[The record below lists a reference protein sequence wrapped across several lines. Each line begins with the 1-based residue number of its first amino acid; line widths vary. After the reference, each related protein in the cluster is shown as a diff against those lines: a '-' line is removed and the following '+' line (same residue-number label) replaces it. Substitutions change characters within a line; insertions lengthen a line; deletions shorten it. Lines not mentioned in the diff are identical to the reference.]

1 MTMGCKPTLIGNY
14 SASTN
19 SETGVATPSQVL
31 TGEQFYNAAGTAE
44 TGTMPVGAS
53 FAGTN
58 AALNLT
64 IPQGYYDGTETATA
78 SDTNLIASNIA
89 SGKTIFGVA
98 GTATS
103 AYSACTNN
111 VLNATQCSA
120 AASSYVTT
128 TAGASV
134 SGTNGSLSVT
144 IPQGFYTGA
153 QTATASD
160 TNLVASKI
168 ISGSS
173 IFGVAGSAVGA
184 YSACTDNALNASQ
197 CSTAAS
203 RYVSPTLGAAVAG
216 ANGSLTKT
224 IPQGFYSGT
233 TSCSMSDTN
242 LTSGNI
248 MGGVTIFGVTG
259 NITNQGNLNAQ
270 SSWPGAGYY
279 SANPTNLPTAS
290 QIASGSTIL
299 GVSGTVNF
307 PSLTG
312 SNAPR
317 DAGVTVVSQLAGQTT
332 SNQITMAQETGTYGA
347 SALPTSSG
355 YNYRDITDATKD
367 DDGYP
372 GTTCNYAPRP
382 TVTCGTTQS
391 TLALRIADCLSKNP
405 STSSW
410 NGATQ
415 CSGGQ
420 GTWNLVT
427 RAGANQEVWQD
438 ARTGLIWSSKVG
450 TANWCEASG
459 NTQLAPVTFT
469 QAYNNAAGTAIVGTG
484 TVGTISGGSS
494 SLTETITI
502 KFTSATAYTVTS
514 TGNGCSGGAASGT
527 LTTSAGSTSTWSR
540 ANYCSFTLTQGATNW
555 AANDTILLAS
565 VGAST
570 YSCYPGAASAL
581 QPASPMSYCAENGGS
596 FTNYPAGET
605 WTSGTYMAAKGL
617 MGANST
623 PSVYWR
629 LPTIHDYELAEV
641 NGIRMVMPDLGIAG
655 TSRPNIDGST
665 GGSAVAEWSASLV
678 STSRN
683 NVWSFSSYLG
693 IVSASGRTSTYPVRC
708 VGRP

>member
-1 MTMGCKPTLIGNY
+1 MLVIDPSAELMMTHFLSHYLKRVSLSAIVLMTMGCEPTLIGNY
-14 SASTN
+14 STATK

-53 FAGTN
+53 FTGTN
-58 AALNLT
+58 AALTLT
-64 IPQGYYDGTETATA
+64 IPQGYYDGTQTAA
-78 SDTNLIASNIA
+78 AGDTNLIASNIA

-111 VLNATQCSA
+111 ALNATQCSA

-128 TAGASV
+128 TAGTNV
-134 SGTNGSLSVT
+134 SGTNGSLSVM
-144 IPQGFYTGA
+144 
-153 QTATASD
+153 
-160 TNLVASKI
+160 
-168 ISGSS
+168 
-173 IFGVAGSAVGA
+173 
-184 YSACTDNALNASQ
+184 
-197 CSTAAS
+197 
-203 RYVSPTLGAAVAG
+203 
-216 ANGSLTKT
+216 

-270 SSWPGAGYY
+270 NSWPGAGYY

-312 SNAPR
+312 SNALR

-332 SNQITMAQETGTYGA
+332 SNQITTAQETGTYGT

-355 YNYRDITDATKD
+355 YNYRDITDVTKD
-367 DDGYP
+367 DEGYQ
-372 GTTCNYAPRP
+372 GTTSSYAPRP
-382 TVTCGTTQS
+382 SVTCGTTQS

-405 STSSW
+405 STANW

-415 CSGGQ
+415 SSGGQ
-420 GTWNLVT
+420 GAWKLVT
-427 RAGANQEVWQD
+427 RDGANLEVWQD
-438 ARTGLIWSSKVG
+438 ARTGLIWSSLVS
-450 TANWCEASG
+450 TSINWCKADG
-459 NTQLAPVTFT
+459 NTQLAPVTFAQT
-469 QAYNNAAGTAIVGTG
+469 YNNAAGTAIVGTG

-514 TGNGCSGGAASGT
+514 TNNGCSGGAASGA
-527 LTTSAGSTSTWSR
+527 LTTTAGSTSTWSR
-540 ANYCSFTLTQGATNW
+540 SNYCSFTLTQGSTNW
-555 AANDTILLAS
+555 AANDTILLTS
-565 VGAST
+565 VVAGT
-570 YSCYPGAASAL
+570 YSCYPGDASGQ

-623 PSVYWR
+623 PAVYWR
-629 LPTIHDYELAEV
+629 LPTINDYEQANV
-641 NGIRMVMPDLGIAG
+641 DGIRMVMPDMGIVGA
-655 TSRPNIDGST
+655 SRPNIDGST
-665 GGSAVAEWSASLV
+665 GGTNEWSASLLSILRYYV
-678 STSRN
+678 WYFNGSGGDLTTSSRFN
-683 NVWSFSSYLG
+683 TSF
-693 IVSASGRTSTYPVRC
+693 AVRC